1 MGLNKRIPPS
11 KIEEERINFLLQ
23 RDGSEATRNWVER
36 TLNIYLRAI
45 ASPTSHA
52 SQKEY
57 KPQFERSIREFEKW
71 LSAHPKRDSEDEDS

>member
-1 MGLNKRIPPS
+1 MDLNKKIPPS

-45 ASPTSHA
+45 VSPASHA

-57 KPQFERSIREFEKW
+57 KPLFESSIREFEKW
-71 LSAHPKRDSEDEDS
+71 LSAHPKRNPEDEDA